1 MKKLL
6 LSTATALVLSTGLAS
21 AADLKMVGKA
31 PPAPAPAP
39 SMWDIA
45 FGGALTTD
53 YNFRGISQSDRGP
66 SVFGYFEPR
75 FKLAPFEL
83 YAGIAGASVK
93 LATDPAAE
101 IDFYGGVRWTWDKLA
116 VDVGAIYY
124 YYPKEREI
132 DGIIITAPPAF
143 NTTLTD
149 TDFWE
154 VYAKLTYNW
163 NDAFSTGVQAWYSPN
178 WLNTGADGTFLV
190 GNAKYV
196 LPWKIPFMSDGIG
209 MYLSGEF
216 GHYWFGTTDLAV
228 STTGVAVFVDNTG
241 TTGWDLPDYNYWSA
255 GLGFTYKA
263 FTLDFRYYDTD
274 LSQAECNAL
283 TADPGAAVI
292 APTIINNFTTVG
304 ASKWCK
310 EAFVARLSWDLTL
323 DSLK

>member
-1 MKKLL
+1 MKKLF
-6 LSTATALVLSTGLAS
+6 LSTVALVALSTGVAS
-21 AADLKMVGKA
+21 AADLRMVGKA
-31 PPAPAPAP
+31 PPPPAPVP

-66 SVFGYFEPR
+66 SVFGYVEPR
-75 FKLAPFEL
+75 FKFAPFEL

-116 VDVGAIYY
+116 VDVGAVYY

-154 VYAKLTYNW
+154 VYTKLSYAWT
-163 NDAFSTGVQAWYSPN
+163 DAFSTGLQGYYAPS
-178 WLNTGADGTFLV
+178 WLNTGAYGTFLV

-196 LPWKIPFMSDGIG
+196 LPWKIPFAADGIG
-209 MYLSGEF
+209 VYLSGEF

-228 STTGVAVFVDNTG
+228 STTGVGVFVDNTG
-241 TTGWDLPDYNYWSA
+241 TTGWDLPDYNYWSL
-255 GLGFTYKA
+255 GGGFTWKA
-263 FTLDFRYYDTD
+263 FTLDFRYFDTD
-274 LSQAECNAL
+274 LSGAECNSL
-283 TADPGAAVI
+283 TADPGASVI

-304 ASKWCK
+304 SSKWCK